1 MRFAALGSVAASTL
15 ISRLTPA
22 ARPGRFGRERFFRPC
37 GDFSRIE
44 EAPAIRL
51 LSTVSKS
58 VATGTDY
65 VGPYRLIRQLNSGL
79 RMQVWEA
86 KKDGDPERVVVKAIN
101 DRFRNDKEQLQHLK
115 HEYEVGKELRNPHV
129 IEIRELHTSGEIAYL
144 VMEYFD
150 ALNLKQHLWQGE
162 MWVTLQLPP
171 IIENMAKGLEYLHRK
186 GWVHRDI
193 KPDNYLVAPDG
204 MAKLIDFSLAVK
216 IKRGRG
222 LGTLL
227 VRAADLRTRSP
238 LAGTGTHG
246 RRPPGDGERDPAAA
260 PRTGRRDQA
269 GLRSSGSLAD
279 RPGRPAQGPP
289 LHGRLPVAGLR
300 RVRRAARRPALR
312 RRPGHPDRVRQ
323 AGPVQGLVVGHQKG
337 KTYKE
342 RAACY
347 FGCAHP
353 EGYRKAM
360 AKMRLAAKYGLP
372 VIAFIDT
379 PGAYPG
385 VGAEERGQAWVIAEN
400 MYEMS
405 RLPTPIIC
413 VVIGEGGSGGAL
425 GIGVGDRVAMLQHAY
440 YSVISPRRL
449 RGHSLEEP
457 SKTPIPCVRRISASS
472 PALDSSKPG
481 CRARFTPVLPTWRSK
496 LSLPAIRPRKWMTR
510 RVPGWRPERGS
521 SGTCSRSRGSSRSTA
536 PRATSKF

>member
-227 VRAADLRTRSP
+227 GMRSKVQGTRSYMSPEQIRGEP
-238 LAGTGTHG
+238 LDERSDIYSFGCMLFQLVGGKLPYTGANADDLLKKHLTAPIPSLQAQNPDVHPDFAGMVARMMAKTKDKRPENMAMFLREFKQVRMYQTGK
-246 RRPPGDGERDPAAA
+246 A
-260 PRTGRRDQA
+260 PTEE
-269 GLRSSGSLAD
+269 SLAAVE
-279 RPGRPAQGPP
+279 RKGPK
-289 LHGRLPVAGLR
+289 R
-300 RVRRAARRPALR
+300 
-312 RRPGHPDRVRQ
+312 
-323 AGPVQGLVVGHQKG
+323 
-337 KTYKE
+337 
-342 RAACY
+342 
-347 FGCAHP
+347 
-353 EGYRKAM
+353 
-360 AKMRLAAKYGLP
+360 P
-372 VIAFIDT
+372 VID
-379 PGAYPG
+379 
-385 VGAEERGQAWVIAEN
+385 
-400 MYEMS
+400 
-405 RLPTPIIC
+405 
-413 VVIGEGGSGGAL
+413 
-425 GIGVGDRVAMLQHAY
+425 
-440 YSVISPRRL
+440 
-449 RGHSLEEP
+449 
-457 SKTPIPCVRRISASS
+457 
-472 PALDSSKPG
+472 
-481 CRARFTPVLPTWRSK
+481 
-496 LSLPAIRPRKWMTR
+496 
-510 RVPGWRPERGS
+510 
-521 SGTCSRSRGSSRSTA
+521 
-536 PRATSKF
+536 